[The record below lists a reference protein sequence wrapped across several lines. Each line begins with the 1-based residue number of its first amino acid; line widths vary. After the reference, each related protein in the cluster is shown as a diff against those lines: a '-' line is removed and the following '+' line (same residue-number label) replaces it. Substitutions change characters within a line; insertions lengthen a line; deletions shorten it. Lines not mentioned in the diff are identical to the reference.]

1 MFFQIAAIALIV
13 IGILVAWTTLRRN
26 RRGETAAG
34 PAAPTA
40 GTGRPT
46 AQPTSIYITIAPLQ
60 DALNLAA
67 HPSEL
72 VDQPAMAATL
82 DLLADPECTDQR
94 LLDLAFGDHVGLRC
108 AAFLAIARRG
118 TAFTGIERVISE
130 ASSLPPWFFWY
141 ALRAIGACVPAAE
154 PAVATL
160 LVSVSVDVGSRG
172 WCNNPAAVEY
182 LRAFIGERLA
192 AGEVAEFP
200 PSLRRIIERHNS
212 VFDLRR
218 LLERLGEDLTTGWR
232 GALDA
237 IDAVDTVE
245 TPSAPSAQ
253 APAAPADRER
263 AALAELGRVWDR
275 APATRGRRLLETPLQ
290 TAQVERLRRNL
301 EATPPRPCL
310 LVGEPGVGKRAVIE
324 ALAKR
329 LLGKKWLVLE
339 AGHTDIIANQK
350 YVGDMEGRLQTY
362 LKEMG
367 KPRRLWFIPDLGA
380 LRATGTHDQ
389 KRSGALHLLLNH
401 FEAGDVRVIGTMTPS
416 AWETLQQALPAVRGV
431 FDVIKVEPLDGPGTL
446 ALAHS
451 WLAAGTDP
459 AEPLPAN
466 DRVIDEAWLLAQ
478 QFLSDRAAP
487 GNLIQLLDQT
497 RRRVMHAGG
506 TAAYDRGDLVAT
518 LSELTGLPASFLDDR
533 QSYDLQAVRRFFRE
547 RILGQDEAVECLVH
561 RVAMLKSGLGDPSR
575 PQGVFLFAG
584 PTGTGKTEIAKV
596 LAEFLFGSQERLI
609 RVDMSEYNERGSA
622 VRLLRANSPQAEAGG
637 GSLVSQVRQRPFSV
651 VLLDEFEKAASDV
664 WDLFLQVADDGRLTD
679 EHGET
684 VDFRHTII
692 ILTSNLGARVATG
705 TGVGFGRPGEA
716 FRPQDVEKAIE
727 GAFRKEFINR
737 LDRVV
742 VFRPFTRETM
752 RELLRLEIHKAER
765 RRGLRHREWATIW
778 DDSAVDFLL
787 ERGFTT
793 DLGARPLRRAVER
806 YLLEPLAGIIA
817 QGRSP
822 AGDQFLFVHA
832 NADRLLVD
840 FIDPEATPAAPAAG
854 VSLDATA
861 GGDISPQRVLLD
873 GHGGEAEL
881 AALATVHASL
891 LARVGSDDLRRRKSD
906 GLAAMGGSD
915 FWDAE
920 DRFAVLDRIENIDRV
935 ESGLESAGQLLE
947 RLSTPPR
954 GVRGSGA
961 ARIVSPALLVKL
973 AGSLHLLEAGVTAIE
988 QDMPW
993 DAYLLVDAG
1002 GDGSGAS
1009 AAGDAW
1015 AQRLATMYERWAEQ
1029 RRFKRVVLQESGGNG
1044 QPWRQV
1050 VAVSGYAACLL
1061 LATECGLHVWEDPD
1075 PQREGGFR
1083 RHPVLVRAVPQPAR
1097 AAADRATALREAMA
1111 ALAAPAPDRLQL
1123 VRHYRELPSPLVRDR
1138 LRGWRS
1144 GRLERVLGGG
1154 FDLMRGDD

>member
-200 PSLRRIIERHNS
+200 PSLRRIIEHHNS

-389 KRSGALHLLLNH
+389 KRSG
-401 FEAGDVRVIGTMTPS
+401 TT
-416 AWETLQQALPAVRGV
+416 
-431 FDVIKVEPLDGPGTL
+431 
-446 ALAHS
+446 
-451 WLAAGTDP
+451 
-459 AEPLPAN
+459 
-466 DRVIDEAWLLAQ
+466 
-478 QFLSDRAAP
+478 
-487 GNLIQLLDQT
+487 
-497 RRRVMHAGG
+497 
-506 TAAYDRGDLVAT
+506 
-518 LSELTGLPASFLDDR
+518 
-533 QSYDLQAVRRFFRE
+533 
-547 RILGQDEAVECLVH
+547 
-561 RVAMLKSGLGDPSR
+561 SR
-575 PQGVFLFAG
+575 P
-584 PTGTGKTEIAKV
+584 
-596 LAEFLFGSQERLI
+596 
-609 RVDMSEYNERGSA
+609 
-622 VRLLRANSPQAEAGG
+622 
-637 GSLVSQVRQRPFSV
+637 
-651 VLLDEFEKAASDV
+651 
-664 WDLFLQVADDGRLTD
+664 
-679 EHGET
+679 
-684 VDFRHTII
+684 
-692 ILTSNLGARVATG
+692 ATC
-705 TGVGFGRPGEA
+705 A
-716 FRPQDVEKAIE
+716 
-727 GAFRKEFINR
+727 
-737 LDRVV
+737 
-742 VFRPFTRETM
+742 
-752 RELLRLEIHKAER
+752 
-765 RRGLRHREWATIW
+765 
-778 DDSAVDFLL
+778 
-787 ERGFTT
+787 
-793 DLGARPLRRAVER
+793 
-806 YLLEPLAGIIA
+806 
-817 QGRSP
+817 
-822 AGDQFLFVHA
+822 
-832 NADRLLVD
+832 
-840 FIDPEATPAAPAAG
+840 
-854 VSLDATA
+854 
-861 GGDISPQRVLLD
+861 
-873 GHGGEAEL
+873 
-881 AALATVHASL
+881 
-891 LARVGSDDLRRRKSD
+891 
-906 GLAAMGGSD
+906 
-915 FWDAE
+915 
-920 DRFAVLDRIENIDRV
+920 
-935 ESGLESAGQLLE
+935 
-947 RLSTPPR
+947 
-954 GVRGSGA
+954 
-961 ARIVSPALLVKL
+961 
-973 AGSLHLLEAGVTAIE
+973 
-988 QDMPW
+988 
-993 DAYLLVDAG
+993 
-1002 GDGSGAS
+1002 
-1009 AAGDAW
+1009 
-1015 AQRLATMYERWAEQ
+1015 
-1029 RRFKRVVLQESGGNG
+1029 
-1044 QPWRQV
+1044 
-1050 VAVSGYAACLL
+1050 
-1061 LATECGLHVWEDPD
+1061 
-1075 PQREGGFR
+1075 
-1083 RHPVLVRAVPQPAR
+1083 
-1097 AAADRATALREAMA
+1097 
-1111 ALAAPAPDRLQL
+1111 
-1123 VRHYRELPSPLVRDR
+1123 
-1138 LRGWRS
+1138 
-1144 GRLERVLGGG
+1144 
-1154 FDLMRGDD
+1154 